1 MKLND
6 LFQDGMVFQVNKHI
20 RVFGAGQGKV
30 EVPFMGTLYFLF
42 SNEEK
47 WCLELP
53 IQNYSRPYQTDFTI

>member
-6 LFQDGMVFQVNKHI
+6 LFQDGMVFQANKPI
-20 RVFGAGQGKV
+20 RVFGTGQGKV
-30 EVPFMGTLYFLF
+30 EVPFMETLYFLF

-53 IQNYSRPYQTDFTI
+53 TQNYGRPYQTDFTI